1 MTSFQCGRKG
11 HQKPNCR
18 FYKQELER
26 KKKNKKATIKKT
38 HDVHS
43 KGKQREKENI
53 ASGVIIEEILDTKDI
68 LCVANTRITSIALV
82 NTLLAVEDYAIEDC
96 T

>member
-1 MTSFQCGRKG
+1 MDNNKG
-11 HQKPNCR
+11 K
-18 FYKQELER
+18 E
-26 KKKNKKATIKKT
+26 KKKETI
-38 HDVHS
+38 VF
-43 KGKQREKENI
+43 N
-53 ASGVIIEEILDTKDI
+53 VIIEEILDTKDI